1 MLKVYFHILSFPAQ
15 VLLLQFT
22 TVCLMLIKGSF
33 YSQKLPFLFHSLS
46 QKVVRSHN
54 LSKTDIYVELDLV
67 TMMPWFQKL
76 CQALFISLSLLR
88 YIG

>member
-46 QKVVRSHN
+46 QKSSSITQP
-54 LSKTDIYVELDLV
+54 LKTHFDLH
-67 TMMPWFQKL
+67 L
-76 CQALFISLSLLR
+76 C
-88 YIG
+88 